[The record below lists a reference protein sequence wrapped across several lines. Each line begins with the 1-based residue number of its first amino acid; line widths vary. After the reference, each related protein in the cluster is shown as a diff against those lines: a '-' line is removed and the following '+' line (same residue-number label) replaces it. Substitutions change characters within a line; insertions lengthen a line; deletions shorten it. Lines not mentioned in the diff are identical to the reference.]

1 MDDGSGKDAASL
13 NMDDFSDYIHQYGP
27 LIATFQRNHS
37 GAIAKPA
44 TSDVD
49 AEAHVAECYA
59 KVPRI
64 FFASNFNLRDPAIFA
79 AALNSGVVVEN
90 NTGTGTGTGGG
101 VDDDEALSESAAPQ
115 QHGRRQPGGGSS
127 EEEASMK
134 VLSGHLET
142 TELSLLSLVSSRSD
156 SFFSQLQNLQVFRE
170 QITSTCH
177 AIVDTRV
184 SLDNIRKRFV
194 AGNIRVPHLT
204 RRRSGLQKV
213 QHLVQLI
220 LQVQQTQQIVQ
231 ANLEEGHFGAAL
243 DTIEAAQ
250 VALQGPLAAIGS
262 LRSVRVQLDSF
273 VKLIANTMASRFLDL
288 AVSMNVLVLDD
299 ALPSSS
305 FDDDADAAATTTIT
319 TANDA
324 EAAAEN
330 AQLSRRV
337 AFKEKILPL
346 VKGLVRVGQLRQV
359 MAKYRGRLTEVVT
372 LVVRTAVSASL
383 EASNTA
389 AAKSGGEDDDDDDS
403 AAAGGDGAS
412 AANAKNGRAGS
423 RKSNPGANGKFP
435 SVVTKLRSLNDQEFQ
450 SMLKDVLD
458 HLMSVVSQA
467 ASVHAMLLVALEDT
481 RDDSD
486 AAGDESPRTDG
497 RVVESRRES
506 ASTLRQKS
514 LQRDGCERDSREALE
529 HMWRIAQR
537 HIGRMF
543 DIREKELAAQPLSKQ
558 KALWDMVSSF
568 VTRAQKKCGRRG
580 DTLLNTLMAQVKK
593 YLEHSHARLRGR
605 LEHALTHDG
614 WGEAQILPSHAE
626 TLRAITC
633 YANGVDPAA
642 AAAGANGSTETG
654 GDGAAGIA
662 LSSSLANANPNAPL
676 KRLHFQGEDYHVPG
690 CVLELL
696 AAIQVHLQCTQDFS
710 AHVTTIMHQI
720 LELLSLYNQR
730 TTDLIL
736 GTGALALYVGWVC
749 IRIACS

>member
-13 NMDDFSDYIHQYGP
+13 NMDDFADYIHQYGP

-37 GAIAKPA
+37 TAIAKPA

-79 AALNSGVVVEN
+79 AALNSGVEDAS
-90 NTGTGTGTGGG
+90 GM
-101 VDDDEALSESAAPQ
+101 DETPSPSALPPLR
-115 QHGRRQPGGGSS
+115 HGRSGGSS
-127 EEEASMK
+127 EEASMK

-204 RRRSGLQKV
+204 RRRSGLKKV

-250 VALQGPLAAIGS
+250 SALQGPLAAIGS

-288 AVSMNVLVLDD
+288 AVSMNVLVLDEP
-299 ALPSSS
+299 LPSS
-305 FDDDADAAATTTIT
+305 FDGADAAA
-319 TANDA
+319 AHA
-324 EAAAEN
+324 EAIEN

-383 EASNTA
+383 EASNTV
-389 AAKSGGEDDDDDDS
+389 SGGEEDDT
-403 AAAGGDGAS
+403 AGGDGTS
-412 AANAKNGRAGS
+412 ANAKNGRGS
-423 RKSNPGANGKFP
+423 SKSTPGANGKFP

-450 SMLKDVLD
+450 SMLRDVLD

-486 AAGDESPRTDG
+486 AAGDDFPGTDA
-497 RVVESRRES
+497 RVAESRRES
-506 ASTLRQKS
+506 ASTLRQKI

-593 YLEHSHARLRGR
+593 YLEHSHVRLRGR
-605 LEHALTHDG
+605 LEHALKHDG

-626 TLRAITC
+626 MLRAITC
-633 YANGVDPAA
+633 YANGVDPAT
-642 AAAGANGSTETG
+642 STNVSAETG
-654 GDGAAGIA
+654 GDGAGGMA
-662 LSSSLANANPNAPL
+662 SSLANPNAPL
-676 KRLHFQGEDYHVPG
+676 KCLHFQGEDYHVPG

-736 GTGALALYVGWVC
+736 GTGALALYVGWLLYSLCVLVSPL
-749 IRIACS
+749 RIMIYYVPLCFDALFGWLPLL